1 MLDIIIKKARL
12 KARLNLIKLTK
23 LYVINFSKYWEMKR
37 ESRVANKYSVL
48 YYILINDDIIYW
60 SSVLNS
66 RDNPVKYC

>member
-60 SSVLNS
+60 SFVLNS